1 MKRMWGLAKVQEV
14 TEHNEV
20 VSEDLGDLTEKSHG
34 MSPATETAQNE
45 EAVLG
50 LDGPKNPLR
59 KLALPTG

>member
-20 VSEDLGDLTEKSHG
+20 VSEDLSDLTEKSHG

-45 EAVLG
+45 EEAVLG
-50 LDGPKNPLR
+50 LEESKDPAEKR
-59 KLALPTG
+59 